1 MRKGKGL
8 NNPLHPLYFDCRV
21 FVSVR
26 ARDDSS
32 RSWADFPDQR
42 SPLSIRGHIQH
53 RVRFSGRD
61 SLRQNKHCEGS
72 CELLTDFQTFELF

>member
-32 RSWADFPDQR
+32 RSRADSPDQR
-42 SPLSIRGHIQH
+42 PPLSVRGHLQH

-61 SLRQNKHCEGS
+61 SLRQKKT
-72 CELLTDFQTFELF
+72 EL